1 MTDAVTALEERGFE
15 VRMTDPAL
23 RELLGREMV
32 TYYVG
37 FDPTAPS
44 LHIGSLK
51 QIMMMA
57 QLQKHGHRPIAL
69 AGGGTGMIGDPSG
82 KTKERLL
89 LSKEDLSRNLEGISN
104 QLARF
109 LDFDC
114 GKNSAM
120 MLNNADWLTRFS
132 FIDFLRDV
140 GKYFRVGEM
149 LGKESVRA
157 RLQSE
162 EGMSFTEFCYQLLQ
176 AYDFLHLLDT
186 RDCLLQMGG
195 SDQWGNITAGI
206 ELVRKLRQKPVYGLI
221 TSLVT
226 TASGV
231 KFGKTEAGTIW
242 LDAEWTSPYE
252 FYQYWVRADD
262 RDVINWLKIFTFVP
276 LSEIDELAGSLAA
289 EPEKREPHRRLAYEV
304 TALVHGKEEAENAVK
319 ASQALFGGG
328 EIKDMKDRDLAS
340 VFADVPSREIE
351 KSRLEQGINLTDL
364 MAETGLSKSKSEAR
378 RMVRQGGGY
387 VNNVRVDSADR
398 QVDLSDLASESMLV
412 LRSGKKKYMLIKAV

>member
-1 MTDAVTALEERGFE
+1 MEDAVSKLLERGFMLQ
-15 VRMTDPAL
+15 MTDPGL
-23 RELLGREMV
+23 RELMSREMV

-37 FDPTAPS
+37 FDPTASS

-51 QIMMMA
+51 QMMMMA
-57 QLQKHGHRPIAL
+57 RLQRHGHRPIAV

-89 LSKEDLSRNLEGISN
+89 LSKEDLARNLEGISN

-114 GKNSAM
+114 GENSAFM
-120 MLNNADWLTRFS
+120 VNNADWLTQFS

-176 AYDFLHLLDT
+176 AYDFLHLFDNYN
-186 RDCLLQMGG
+186 CVLQMGG

-206 ELVRKLRQKPVYGLI
+206 DLIRKLRQKPAYGII
-221 TSLVT
+221 TPLVT

-242 LDAEWTSPYE
+242 LDADWTSPYE

-262 RDVINWLKIFTFVP
+262 RDVLNWLKIFTFVP
-276 LSEIDELAGSLAA
+276 LSEIEEFEKSLSE

-304 TALVHGKEEAENAVK
+304 TALVHGKEEADNAVR
-319 ASQALFGGG
+319 ASRALFGGG
-328 EIKDMKDRDLAS
+328 EIKHMKDRDLGS
-340 VFADVPSREIE
+340 IFADVPSREIE
-351 KSRLEQGINLTDL
+351 KSRLEQGITLPDL

-378 RMVRQGGGY
+378 RMIQQGGGY
-387 VNNVRVDSADR
+387 VNNVRAESPDR
-398 QVDLSDLASESMLV
+398 KVSLDDLASESMIV
-412 LRSGKKKYMLIKAV
+412 LRSGKKKYLLIKAV